1 MGESNSTK
9 AWAIRRITRYSVAR
23 TELSN
28 ESESSG
34 RTNLQCCD
42 WIIAHIENFSKMFGN
57 TKKSRYNRAAYAA
70 HLSGEEVKFPP
81 AKAAVR
87 PHHSPDALDRPM
99 R

>member
-1 MGESNSTK
+1 MEKSNSTK

-34 RTNLQCCD
+34 RTSLQCHD
-42 WIIAHIENFSKMFGN
+42 RIIMHIANFSKMFGN
-57 TKKSRYNRAAYAA
+57 TKKSRYNRAAYVAN
-70 HLSGEEVKFPP
+70 LSGEEANVPP
-81 AKAAVR
+81 AKAAVH
-87 PHHSPDALDRPM
+87 PHHSPNALDRPM